1 MGQSRKGKSK
11 ETLKIRPYRPRRQTQ
26 TPKNETKATPEP
38 AQSEQPAPASA
49 PSTSRSAP
57 QREDFPE
64 SNATPTI
71 SIEDD
76 QADTNASH
84 DKNKSSNDDEDDGN
98 KKNRG
103 SWTPEKQIV
112 LLQKY
117 AEHFPPGAPWGKST
131 EAWQKIVDSVN
142 AVAPND
148 TPLRY
153 DACRRAVDRISER
166 YIEEASIKKAAI
178 EALAKRNKHEGEKA
192 DKLIQQESKKERKR
206 MKRLI
211 IQRLANERLVGDP
224 TEEANSSSS
233 SSNNNSS
240 SIAPPLPRQPQ
251 YDGSI
256 APPVINYIQF
266 DQAYVEEQRHY
277 QRLVLDY
284 LQSMNETLKDLS
296 EKLKK

>member
-1 MGQSRKGKSK
+1 MAKQVENQTPLPIKSFVKFPFHKKMGQSRKGKSK
-11 ETLKIRPYRPRRQTQ
+11 ETLKIRPYRPRRQNQ
-26 TPKNETKATPEP
+26 TPKNVTKATPEP
-38 AQSEQPAPASA
+38 AQSEQPAPAPAS
-49 PSTSRSAP
+49 PTSRSAP

-71 SIEDD
+71 VIEDD

-178 EALAKRNKHEGEKA
+178 EALAKVKKMMPVTCEKSPTYR
-192 DKLIQQESKKERKR
+192 DKNTHIQ
-206 MKRLI
+206 
-211 IQRLANERLVGDP
+211 
-224 TEEANSSSS
+224 
-233 SSNNNSS
+233 
-240 SIAPPLPRQPQ
+240 IAF
-251 YDGSI
+251 I
-256 APPVINYIQF
+256 EK
-266 DQAYVEEQRHY
+266 QA
-277 QRLVLDY
+277 
-284 LQSMNETLKDLS
+284 
-296 EKLKK
+296 